1 MSSKEANITF
11 IYLEGIHLM
20 RVSSFSRLSV
30 AAISIFAA
38 IFLAT
43 MYHVGESLRKSQTQY
58 KGYQALISLT
68 TVKFNRTIVEY
79 LQTGDA
85 ALLNKAQKQLAR
97 IVTQTHRLNIDKL
110 SQQINSQAKSLAT
123 NIDTTFRAMGKLS
136 GDPLVLL
143 RNGEQEMLGLN
154 NALANYVQKT
164 QVLSLAEQFSYL
176 IKTQEIAKILADLVR
191 AREAIFTQKTNNIQ
205 TINPLLKEL
214 QSLGHFL
221 STQQALAIYEESDE
235 DSLDDSEDLL
245 GDSDEKEDLSLE
257 AISELQSLFNRYQ
270 RELENT
276 LTLQQQRQMGLG
288 LLAKQVGNIERA
300 IMEGEADISTAQGQ
314 LNEQIY
320 IIVIGLLIF
329 LVAFLLTNYWL
340 QRSVILKPLRNLR
353 DSFVQLMDQGKVD
366 NITNIDKSTEFGE
379 ISNSFNHMVNKLAQ
393 DDKDK
398 AQQLDLVA
406 KALTTMER
414 QVQSIY
420 QSSQTTSEHVQGAR
434 TIMEALGKATETV
447 NALSGQVVNNAQAT
461 KKAMEVSQ
469 HHVSQVLAAS
479 ESTNLAA
486 KESKGAITS
495 LFNSVESVS
504 SIVDVIGA
512 IADQTNLLALNAAI
526 EAARAGE
533 HGRGFS
539 VVADEVRQLA
549 GKTQAS
555 LKQISTRLNQ
565 LQGASNSIEGIIND
579 IEKASHNQR
588 IIADELQET
597 ALAVTGQAQVSAT
610 VAQDTLEQITL
621 QRTHFIAFEQ
631 AMVNVD
637 KEVSDSQQLSNVI
650 SVDVSNQVSDIG
662 LTLKKAS

>member
-1 MSSKEANITF
+1 MSLF
-11 IYLEGIHLM
+11 HYEGIPVM
-20 RVSSFSRLSV
+20 RVSSFSRLS
-30 AAISIFAA
+30 ATAISIFAV
-38 IFLAT
+38 IYLVT
-43 MYHVGESLRKSQTQY
+43 MYHVGESLSKSQAQY

-79 LQTGDA
+79 LQTGDVT
-85 ALLNKAQKQLAR
+85 LLSRAQKQLAL
-97 IVTQTHRLNIDKL
+97 IVKQAQSLHIDEL
-110 SQQINSQAKSLAT
+110 SNQIESQANSLAH
-123 NIDTTFRAMGKLS
+123 NIDTKFRGMGKLS

-143 RNGEQEMLGLN
+143 RNGEHEMLAIN
-154 NALANYVQKT
+154 NDLANYVQNTKA
-164 QVLSLAEQFSYL
+164 LSLKQQFNYL
-176 IKTQEIAKILADLVR
+176 IKTQAIGKLLADLVS
-191 AREAIFTQKTNNIQ
+191 AREVMFAQQQSNMHSITPI
-205 TINPLLKEL
+205 LKEL

-221 STQQALAIYEESDE
+221 STQPALVIYAESDE
-235 DSLDDSEDLL
+235 DMFDASEDLL
-245 GDSDEKEDLSLE
+245 GDSEEKQDLSLE
-257 AISELQSLFNRYQ
+257 AIHELQSLFNRYQ
-270 RELENT
+270 REVENT
-276 LTLQQQRQMGLG
+276 LAQQQQRKMGLV
-288 LLAKQVGNIERA
+288 LLAKQVGNIEKS
-300 IMEGEADISTAQGQ
+300 IMQGEVNIAQRQNKINEQ
-314 LNEQIY
+314 LN

-329 LVAFLLTNYWL
+329 LVIFLLANYWL
-340 QRSVILKPLRNLR
+340 QRSVILNPLRNLR
-353 DSFVQLMDQGKVD
+353 DSFVQLMEQGKVD
-366 NITNIDKSTEFGE
+366 NITNIDNRTEFGE
-379 ISNSFNHMVNKLAQ
+379 ISTSFNHMVNKLAQ

-406 KALTTMER
+406 KALTTMES

-420 QSSQTTSEHVQGAR
+420 QSSHTTSTHVQGAR
-434 TIMEALGKATETV
+434 QIMEALGQATETV
-447 NALSGQVVNNAQAT
+447 NTLSGQVVNNAQAT

-486 KESKGAITS
+486 KESKEAITS
-495 LFNSVESVS
+495 LFHSVESVT
-504 SIVDVIGA
+504 SIVDVISA

-555 LKQISTRLNQ
+555 LKQISARLKQ

-579 IEKASHNQR
+579 IEKASDNQR

-597 ALAVTGQAQVSAT
+597 SLAVTGQAQVSAT

-631 AMVNVD
+631 AMANVD

-650 SVDVSNQVSDIG
+650 SVDVSNQVNDIG

>member
-1 MSSKEANITF
+1 MSLF
-11 IYLEGIHLM
+11 HHEGIPVM
-20 RVSSFSRLSV
+20 RVSSFSRLS
-30 AAISIFAA
+30 ATAISIFAV
-38 IFLAT
+38 IYLVT
-43 MYHVGESLRKSQTQY
+43 MYHVGESLSKSQAQY

-79 LQTGDA
+79 LQTGDVT
-85 ALLNKAQKQLAR
+85 LLSRAQKQLAL
-97 IVTQTHRLNIDKL
+97 IVKQAQSLHIDEL
-110 SQQINSQAKSLAT
+110 SNQIESQANYLAH
-123 NIDTTFRAMGKLS
+123 NIDTKFRGMGKLS

-143 RNGEQEMLGLN
+143 RNGEHEMLAIN
-154 NALANYVQKT
+154 NDLANYVQNTKA
-164 QVLSLAEQFSYL
+164 LSLKQQFNYL
-176 IKTQEIAKILADLVR
+176 IKTQAIGKLLADLVS
-191 AREAIFTQKTNNIQ
+191 AREVMFAQQQANMHSITPI
-205 TINPLLKEL
+205 LKEL

-221 STQQALAIYEESDE
+221 STQPALVIYAESDE
-235 DSLDDSEDLL
+235 DMFDESEDLL
-245 GDSDEKEDLSLE
+245 GDSEEKQDLSLE
-257 AISELQSLFNRYQ
+257 AIQELQSLFNRYQ
-270 RELENT
+270 REVENT
-276 LTLQQQRQMGLG
+276 LAQQQQRNMGLV
-288 LLAKQVGNIERA
+288 LLAKQVGNIEKS
-300 IMEGEADISTAQGQ
+300 IMQGEVNIAQRQNKINEQ
-314 LNEQIY
+314 LN

-329 LVAFLLTNYWL
+329 LVIFLLANYWL
-340 QRSVILKPLRNLR
+340 QRSVILNPLRNLR
-353 DSFVQLMDQGKVD
+353 DSFVQLMEQGKVD
-366 NITNIDKSTEFGE
+366 NITNIDNRTEFGE
-379 ISNSFNHMVNKLAQ
+379 ISTSFNHMVNKLAQ

-398 AQQLDLVA
+398 ALQLDLVA
-406 KALTTMER
+406 KALTTMES

-420 QSSQTTSEHVQGAR
+420 QSSHTTSTHVQGAR
-434 TIMEALGKATETV
+434 QIMEALGQATETV
-447 NALSGQVVNNAQAT
+447 NTLSGQVVNNAQAT

-486 KESKGAITS
+486 KESKEAITS
-495 LFNSVESVS
+495 LFHSVESVT
-504 SIVDVIGA
+504 SIVDVISA

-555 LKQISTRLNQ
+555 LKQISARLNQ

-588 IIADELQET
+588 VIADELQET
-597 ALAVTGQAQVSAT
+597 SLAVTGQAQVSAT

-631 AMVNVD
+631 AMANVD

-650 SVDVSNQVSDIG
+650 SVDVSNQVNDIG

>member
-1 MSSKEANITF
+1 
-11 IYLEGIHLM
+11 M
-20 RVSSFSRLSV
+20 RVSSFSRLS
-30 AAISIFAA
+30 ATAISIFAV
-38 IFLAT
+38 IYLVT
-43 MYHVGESLRKSQTQY
+43 MYHVGESLSKSQAQY

-79 LQTGDA
+79 LQTGDVT
-85 ALLNKAQKQLAR
+85 LLSRAQKQLAL
-97 IVTQTHRLNIDKL
+97 IVKQAQSLHIDEL
-110 SQQINSQAKSLAT
+110 SNQIESQANSLAH
-123 NIDTTFRAMGKLS
+123 NIDTKFRGMGKLS

-143 RNGEQEMLGLN
+143 RNGEHEMLAIN
-154 NALANYVQKT
+154 NDLANYVQNTKA
-164 QVLSLAEQFSYL
+164 LSLKQQFNYL
-176 IKTQEIAKILADLVR
+176 IKTQAIGKLLADLVS
-191 AREAIFTQKTNNIQ
+191 AREVMFAQQQSNMHSITPI
-205 TINPLLKEL
+205 LKEL
-214 QSLGHFL
+214 QSLGYFL
-221 STQQALAIYEESDE
+221 STQPTLVIYAESDE
-235 DSLDDSEDLL
+235 DMFDESEDLL
-245 GDSDEKEDLSLE
+245 ADSEEKQDLSLE
-257 AISELQSLFNRYQ
+257 AIHELQSLFNRYQ
-270 RELENT
+270 REVENT
-276 LTLQQQRQMGLG
+276 LAQQQQRNMGLV
-288 LLAKQVGNIERA
+288 LLAKQVGNIEKS
-300 IMEGEADISTAQGQ
+300 IMQGEVNIAQRQNKINEQ
-314 LNEQIY
+314 LN

-329 LVAFLLTNYWL
+329 LVIFLLANYWL
-340 QRSVILKPLRNLR
+340 QRSVILNPLRNLR
-353 DSFVQLMDQGKVD
+353 DSFVQLMEQGKVD
-366 NITNIDKSTEFGE
+366 NITNIDNRTEFGE
-379 ISNSFNHMVNKLAQ
+379 ISTSFNHMVNKLAQ

-406 KALTTMER
+406 KALTTMES

-420 QSSQTTSEHVQGAR
+420 QSSHTTSTHVQGAR
-434 TIMEALGKATETV
+434 QIMEALGQATETV
-447 NALSGQVVNNAQAT
+447 NTLSGQVVNNAQAT

-486 KESKGAITS
+486 KESKEAITS
-495 LFNSVESVS
+495 LFHSVESVT
-504 SIVDVIGA
+504 SIVDVISA

-555 LKQISTRLNQ
+555 LKQISARLNQ

-588 IIADELQET
+588 VIADELQET
-597 ALAVTGQAQVSAT
+597 SLAVTGQAQVSAT

-631 AMVNVD
+631 AMANVD

-650 SVDVSNQVSDIG
+650 SVDVSNQVNDIG

>member
-1 MSSKEANITF
+1 VTIAF
-11 IYLEGIHLM
+11 IYRKGIYVM

-30 AAISIFAA
+30 AAISIFSA
-38 IFLAT
+38 IFMAT
-43 MYHVGESLRKSQTQY
+43 MYHVGESLSQSRAQY

-85 ALLNKAQKQLAR
+85 ALLNKAQKQLTD
-97 IVTQTHRLNIDKL
+97 IVKHTYRLNIDKL
-110 SQQINSQAKSLAT
+110 SKKIASQAKVLGN
-123 NIDTTFRAMGKLS
+123 NIDTKFRAMGKLS

-143 RNGEQEMLGLN
+143 RNGEQEMLAIN
-154 NALANYVQKT
+154 NDLANYVQKT
-164 QVLSLAEQFSYL
+164 QVLSLKQQFNYL
-176 IKTQEIAKILADLVR
+176 ITTQTIGKLLADLVS
-191 AREAIFTQKTNNIQ
+191 AREAIFTQQ
-205 TINPLLKEL
+205 LSSINSIKPLLKEL
-214 QSLGHFL
+214 QGLGKIL
-221 STQQALAIYEESDE
+221 LVKPALAIYEESEND
-235 DSLDDSEDLL
+235 LFDDSEDLL

-257 AISELQSLFNRYQ
+257 AINELQSLFNRYQ
-270 RELENT
+270 RELDNT
-276 LTLQQQRQMGLG
+276 LAQQQQRQMGFA
-288 LLAKQVGNIERA
+288 LLAKQVGNIEKA
-300 IMEGEADISTAQGQ
+300 IMQGEADISQQ
-314 LNEQIY
+314 QEKINEQLY

-329 LVAFLLTNYWL
+329 LVVFLLANYWL

-353 DSFVQLMDQGKVD
+353 DSFVQLMEQGKVD
-366 NITNIDKSTEFGE
+366 NITNIDNRTEFGE
-379 ISNSFNHMVNKLAQ
+379 ISTSFNHMVNKLAQ

-406 KALTTMER
+406 KALTTMES
-414 QVQSIY
+414 QVKSIY

-447 NALSGQVVNNAQAT
+447 NTLSGQVVNNAQAT
-461 KKAMEVSQ
+461 KQAMEVSQ

-495 LFNSVESVS
+495 LFHSVESVT
-504 SIVDVIGA
+504 SIVDVISA

-526 EAARAGE
+526 EAARAGQ

-539 VVADEVRQLA
+539 VVADEIRQLA
-549 GKTQAS
+549 VKTQES
-555 LKQISTRLNQ
+555 LKQISARLKQ

-610 VAQDTLEQITL
+610 VAQNTLEQITL

-631 AMVNVD
+631 AMANVD
-637 KEVSDSQQLSNVI
+637 KEVNDSQQLSNVI
-650 SVDVSNQVSDIG
+650 SVDVSNQVNDIG

>member
-1 MSSKEANITF
+1 MTIAF
-11 IYLEGIHLM
+11 IYFKGIHAM

-30 AAISIFAA
+30 TAISVFTA
-38 IFLAT
+38 IFMAT
-43 MYHVGESLRKSQTQY
+43 MYHVGESLSESRAQY

-85 ALLNKAQKQLAR
+85 ALLNKAQKQLTS
-97 IVTQTHRLNIDKL
+97 IVKKTYSLNIDKL
-110 SQQINSQAKSLAT
+110 SKQIDSQAQALAN
-123 NIDTTFRAMGKLS
+123 NIDTKFRAMGKLS

-143 RNGEQEMLGLN
+143 RNGEQEMLALN
-154 NALANYVQKT
+154 NDLSQYVQKT
-164 QVLSLAEQFSYL
+164 QILSLKQQLNYL
-176 IKTQEIAKILADLVR
+176 ITTQAVGKLIADLVS
-191 AREAIFTQKTNNIQ
+191 AREAIFTQQLSNTQ
-205 TINPLLKEL
+205 SINPLLKEL
-214 QSLGHFL
+214 QSLGRFL
-221 STQQALAIYEESDE
+221 STQPALAIYAEGDE
-235 DSLDDSEDLL
+235 DILDESEDLL
-245 GDSDEKEDLSLE
+245 GDEEEKQDLSLE
-257 AISELQSLFNRYQ
+257 AINELQSLFNRYQ
-270 RELENT
+270 RELQNT
-276 LTLQQQRQMGLG
+276 LAQQQQRKMGFA
-288 LLAKQVGNIERA
+288 LLAEQVGNIEKA
-300 IMEGEADISTAQGQ
+300 IMQGEADISQQ
-314 LNEQIY
+314 QEKINEQLY

-329 LVAFLLTNYWL
+329 LVIFLLANYWL
-340 QRSVILKPLRNLR
+340 QRSVILQPLRNLR
-353 DSFVQLMDQGKVD
+353 DSFVQLVGQGKVD
-366 NITNIDKSTEFGE
+366 NIINIDKRTEFGE
-379 ISNSFNHMVNKLAQ
+379 ISTSFNHMVNKLAQ

-406 KALTTMER
+406 KALTTMES
-414 QVQSIY
+414 QVKSIY
-420 QSSQTTSEHVQGAR
+420 QSSHTTSEHVQGAR
-434 TIMEALGKATETV
+434 KIMEALGRATETV
-447 NALSGQVVNNAQAT
+447 NTLSGQVVNNAQAT
-461 KKAMEVSQ
+461 KQAMEVSQ

-495 LFNSVESVS
+495 LFHSVESVT
-504 SIVDVIGA
+504 SIVDVISA

-549 GKTQAS
+549 GKTQES
-555 LKQISTRLNQ
+555 LKQISARLNQ
-565 LQGASNSIEGIIND
+565 LQSASNSIEGIIND
-579 IEKASHNQR
+579 IEQASNNQR

-631 AMVNVD
+631 AMANVD

-650 SVDVSNQVSDIG
+650 SVDVSNQVNDIG

>member
-1 MSSKEANITF
+1 MPLF
-11 IYLEGIHLM
+11 HHEGIPVM
-20 RVSSFSRLSV
+20 RVSSFSRLS
-30 AAISIFAA
+30 ATAISIFAV
-38 IFLAT
+38 IYLVT
-43 MYHVGESLRKSQTQY
+43 MYHVGQSLSKSQAQY
-58 KGYQALISLT
+58 EGYQALISLT

-79 LQTGDA
+79 LQTGEVS
-85 ALLNKAQKQLAR
+85 LLSRAQKQLALIVEQAQSLR
-97 IVTQTHRLNIDKL
+97 IDELSNQID
-110 SQQINSQAKSLAT
+110 SQAKSLAH
-123 NIDTTFRAMGKLS
+123 NIDTKFRGMGKLS

-143 RNGEQEMLGLN
+143 RNGEHEMLAIN
-154 NALANYVQKT
+154 NDLASYVQSTKE
-164 QVLSLAEQFSYL
+164 LSLKEQFNYL
-176 IKTQEIAKILADLVR
+176 IKTQAIGKLLADLVS
-191 AREAIFTQKTNNIQ
+191 AREVMFTQQQSTMQ
-205 TINPLLKEL
+205 SINSLLKEL
-214 QSLGHFL
+214 QNLGRFL
-221 STQQALAIYEESDE
+221 STQPALAIYAESDE
-235 DSLDDSEDLL
+235 DVLDESDDLL
-245 GDSDEKEDLSLE
+245 GDNEEKQDLSLE

-270 RELENT
+270 REVENT
-276 LTLQQQRQMGLG
+276 LAQQQQRKMGLV
-288 LLAKQVGNIERA
+288 LLAKQVGNIEKS
-300 IMEGEADISTAQGQ
+300 IMQGEVTISQRQKQINEQ
-314 LNEQIY
+314 LN

-329 LVAFLLTNYWL
+329 LVIFLLANYWL

-353 DSFVQLMDQGKVD
+353 DSFVQLMEQGKVD

-379 ISNSFNHMVNKLAQ
+379 ISTSFNHMVNKLAQ

-406 KALTTMER
+406 KALTTMES

-420 QSSQTTSEHVQGAR
+420 QSSHTTSEHVQGAR
-434 TIMEALGKATETV
+434 QIMVALGAATETV
-447 NALSGQVVNNAQAT
+447 NTLSGQVVNNAQAT

-486 KESKGAITS
+486 KESKEAITS
-495 LFNSVESVS
+495 LFHSVESVT
-504 SIVDVIGA
+504 SIVDVISA

-549 GKTQAS
+549 GKTQES
-555 LKQISTRLNQ
+555 LKQISARLNQ

-588 IIADELQET
+588 VIADELQET
-597 ALAVTGQAQVSAT
+597 SLAVTGQAQVSAT

-631 AMVNVD
+631 AMANVD
-637 KEVSDSQQLSNVI
+637 KEVRDSQQLSNVI
-650 SVDVSNQVSDIG
+650 SVDVSNQVNDIG

>member
-1 MSSKEANITF
+1 
-11 IYLEGIHLM
+11 M
-20 RVSSFSRLSV
+20 RVSSFSRLS
-30 AAISIFAA
+30 ATAISIFAV
-38 IFLAT
+38 IYLVT
-43 MYHVGESLRKSQTQY
+43 MYHVGESLSKSQAQY

-79 LQTGDA
+79 LQTGDVT
-85 ALLNKAQKQLAR
+85 LLSRAQKQLAL
-97 IVTQTHRLNIDKL
+97 IVKQAQSLHIDEL
-110 SQQINSQAKSLAT
+110 SNQIESQANSLAH
-123 NIDTTFRAMGKLS
+123 NIDTKFRGMGKLS

-143 RNGEQEMLGLN
+143 RNGEHEMLAIN
-154 NALANYVQKT
+154 NDLANYVQNTKA
-164 QVLSLAEQFSYL
+164 LSLKQQFNYL
-176 IKTQEIAKILADLVR
+176 IKTQAIGKLLADLVS
-191 AREAIFTQKTNNIQ
+191 AREVMFAQQQANMHSITPI
-205 TINPLLKEL
+205 LKEL

-221 STQQALAIYEESDE
+221 STQPALVIYAESDE
-235 DSLDDSEDLL
+235 DMFDESEDLL
-245 GDSDEKEDLSLE
+245 GDSEEKQDLSLE
-257 AISELQSLFNRYQ
+257 AIQELQSLFNRYQ
-270 RELENT
+270 REVENT
-276 LTLQQQRQMGLG
+276 LAQQQQRNMGLV
-288 LLAKQVGNIERA
+288 LLAKQVGNIEKS
-300 IMEGEADISTAQGQ
+300 IMQGEVNIAQRQNKINEQ
-314 LNEQIY
+314 LN

-329 LVAFLLTNYWL
+329 LVIFLLANYWL
-340 QRSVILKPLRNLR
+340 QRSVILNPLRNLR
-353 DSFVQLMDQGKVD
+353 DSFVQLMEQGKVD
-366 NITNIDKSTEFGE
+366 NITNIDNRTEFGE
-379 ISNSFNHMVNKLAQ
+379 ISTSFNHMVNKLAQ

-406 KALTTMER
+406 KALTTMES

-420 QSSQTTSEHVQGAR
+420 QSSHTTSTHVQGAR
-434 TIMEALGKATETV
+434 QIMEALGQATETV
-447 NALSGQVVNNAQAT
+447 NTLSGQVVNNAQAT

-486 KESKGAITS
+486 KESKEAITS
-495 LFNSVESVS
+495 LFHSVESVT
-504 SIVDVIGA
+504 SIVDVISA

-555 LKQISTRLNQ
+555 LKQISARLNQ

-588 IIADELQET
+588 VIADELQET
-597 ALAVTGQAQVSAT
+597 SLAVTGQAQVSAT

-631 AMVNVD
+631 AMANVD

-650 SVDVSNQVSDIG
+650 SVDVSNQVNDIG

>member
-1 MSSKEANITF
+1 MSLF
-11 IYLEGIHLM
+11 HYEGIPVM
-20 RVSSFSRLSV
+20 RVSSFSRLS
-30 AAISIFAA
+30 ATAISIFAV
-38 IFLAT
+38 IYLVT
-43 MYHVGESLRKSQTQY
+43 MYHVGESLSKSQAQY
-58 KGYQALISLT
+58 KGYQVLISLT

-79 LQTGDA
+79 LQTGDVT
-85 ALLNKAQKQLAR
+85 LLSRAQKQLAL
-97 IVTQTHRLNIDKL
+97 IVKQAQSLHIDEL
-110 SQQINSQAKSLAT
+110 SNQIESQANSLAH
-123 NIDTTFRAMGKLS
+123 NIDTKFRGMGKLS

-143 RNGEQEMLGLN
+143 RNGEHEMLAIN
-154 NALANYVQKT
+154 NDLANYVQNTKA
-164 QVLSLAEQFSYL
+164 LSLKQQFNYL
-176 IKTQEIAKILADLVR
+176 IKTQAIGKLLADLVS
-191 AREAIFTQKTNNIQ
+191 AREVMFAQQQSNMNSIT
-205 TINPLLKEL
+205 PLLKEL

-221 STQQALAIYEESDE
+221 STQPALVIYAESDE
-235 DSLDDSEDLL
+235 DMFDASEDLL
-245 GDSDEKEDLSLE
+245 GDSEEKQDLSLE
-257 AISELQSLFNRYQ
+257 AIHELQSLFNRYQ
-270 RELENT
+270 REVENT
-276 LTLQQQRQMGLG
+276 LAQQQQRKMGLV
-288 LLAKQVGNIERA
+288 LLAKQVGNIEKS
-300 IMEGEADISTAQGQ
+300 IMQGEVNIAQRQNKINEQ
-314 LNEQIY
+314 LN

-329 LVAFLLTNYWL
+329 LVIFLLANYWL
-340 QRSVILKPLRNLR
+340 QRSVILNPLRNLR
-353 DSFVQLMDQGKVD
+353 DSFVQLMEQGKVD
-366 NITNIDKSTEFGE
+366 NITNIDNRTEFGE
-379 ISNSFNHMVNKLAQ
+379 ISTSFNHMVNKLAQ

-406 KALTTMER
+406 KALTTMES

-420 QSSQTTSEHVQGAR
+420 QSSHTTSTHVQGAR
-434 TIMEALGKATETV
+434 QIMEALGQATETV
-447 NALSGQVVNNAQAT
+447 NTLSGQVVNNAQAT

-486 KESKGAITS
+486 KESKEAITS
-495 LFNSVESVS
+495 LFHSVESVT
-504 SIVDVIGA
+504 SIVDVISA

-555 LKQISTRLNQ
+555 LKQISARLKQ

-579 IEKASHNQR
+579 IEKASDNQR

-597 ALAVTGQAQVSAT
+597 SLAVTGQAQVSAT

-631 AMVNVD
+631 AMANVD

-650 SVDVSNQVSDIG
+650 SVDVSNQVNDIG

>member
-1 MSSKEANITF
+1 
-11 IYLEGIHLM
+11 M

-30 AAISIFAA
+30 TAISIFAM
-38 IFLAT
+38 IFMAT
-43 MYHVGESLRKSQTQY
+43 MYHVGESLSQSREQY

-68 TVKFNRTIVEY
+68 TVKFNRTIVKY

-85 ALLNKAQKQLAR
+85 TLLNKAQKQLTD
-97 IVTQTHRLNIDKL
+97 IINLTTSLDIDKL
-110 SQQINSQAKSLAT
+110 SKQIDSQAKALGN
-123 NIDTTFRAMGKLS
+123 NIDTKFRAMGKLS

-143 RNGEQEMLGLN
+143 RNGEQEMLAIN
-154 NALANYVQKT
+154 NDLANYVQKT
-164 QVLSLAEQFSYL
+164 KALSLKQQFNYL
-176 IKTQEIAKILADLVR
+176 TITQTVGKLLADLVS
-191 AREAIFTQKTNNIQ
+191 AREAIFTQLQPNIKSVNPILTELKTLGR
-205 TINPLLKEL
+205 LLSV
-214 QSLGHFL
+214 QN
-221 STQQALAIYEESDE
+221 ALVIYEEYD
-235 DSLDDSEDLL
+235 DVLDDSDDLL
-245 GDSDEKEDLSLE
+245 SDSEEQEDLSLE
-257 AISELQSLFNRYQ
+257 AINELQSLFNRYQ
-270 RELENT
+270 QELDNT
-276 LTLQQQRQMGLG
+276 LAQQQQRQIGFA
-288 LLAKQVGNIERA
+288 LLAKQVGNIEKA
-300 IMEGEADISTAQGQ
+300 IMQGEADISQQ
-314 LNEQIY
+314 QEQINEQLY

-329 LVAFLLTNYWL
+329 LIVFLLANYWL

-366 NITNIDKSTEFGE
+366 NITNIDKRTEFGE
-379 ISNSFNHMVNKLAQ
+379 ISTSFNHMVNKLAQ

-406 KALTTMER
+406 KALTTMES
-414 QVQSIY
+414 QVKSIY
-420 QSSQTTSEHVQGAR
+420 QSSHTTSKHVQGAR
-434 TIMEALGKATETV
+434 KIMEALGEATETV
-447 NALSGQVVNNAQAT
+447 NTLSGQVVNNAQAT
-461 KKAMEVSQ
+461 KQAMEISQ

-486 KESKGAITS
+486 KESKDAITS
-495 LFNSVESVS
+495 LFHSVESVT
-504 SIVDVIGA
+504 SIVDVISA

-549 GKTQAS
+549 GKTQES
-555 LKQISTRLNQ
+555 LKQISTRLKQ
-565 LQGASNSIEGIIND
+565 LQEASNSIEGIIND
-579 IEKASHNQR
+579 IEKASYNQR

-631 AMVNVD
+631 AMANVD

-650 SVDVSNQVSDIG
+650 SVDVSNQVNDIG

>member
-1 MSSKEANITF
+1 VTIAF
-11 IYLEGIHLM
+11 IYRKGIYVM

-30 AAISIFAA
+30 AAISIFSA
-38 IFLAT
+38 IFMAT
-43 MYHVGESLRKSQTQY
+43 MYHVGESLSQSRAQY

-85 ALLNKAQKQLAR
+85 ALLNKAQKQLTD
-97 IVTQTHRLNIDKL
+97 IVKHTYRLNIDKL
-110 SQQINSQAKSLAT
+110 SKKIASQAKVLGN
-123 NIDTTFRAMGKLS
+123 NIDTKFRAMGKLS

-143 RNGEQEMLGLN
+143 RNGEQEMLAIN
-154 NALANYVQKT
+154 NDLANYVQKT
-164 QVLSLAEQFSYL
+164 QVLSLKQQFNYL
-176 IKTQEIAKILADLVR
+176 ITTQTIGKLLADLVS
-191 AREAIFTQKTNNIQ
+191 AREAIFTQQ
-205 TINPLLKEL
+205 LSSINSIKPLLKEL
-214 QSLGHFL
+214 QGLGKIL
-221 STQQALAIYEESDE
+221 LVKPALAIYEESEND
-235 DSLDDSEDLL
+235 LFDDSEDLL

-257 AISELQSLFNRYQ
+257 AINELQSLFNRYQ
-270 RELENT
+270 RELDNT
-276 LTLQQQRQMGLG
+276 LAQQQQRQMGFA
-288 LLAKQVGNIERA
+288 LLAKQVGNIEKA
-300 IMEGEADISTAQGQ
+300 IMQGEADISQQ
-314 LNEQIY
+314 QEKINEQLY

-329 LVAFLLTNYWL
+329 LVVFLLANYWL

-353 DSFVQLMDQGKVD
+353 DSFVQLMEQGKVD
-366 NITNIDKSTEFGE
+366 NITNIDNRTEFGE
-379 ISNSFNHMVNKLAQ
+379 ISTSFNHMVNKLAQ

-406 KALTTMER
+406 KALTTMES
-414 QVQSIY
+414 QVKSIY

-447 NALSGQVVNNAQAT
+447 NTLSGQVVNNAQAT
-461 KKAMEVSQ
+461 KQAMEVSQ

-495 LFNSVESVS
+495 LFHSVESVT
-504 SIVDVIGA
+504 SIVDVISA

-526 EAARAGE
+526 EAARAGQ

-539 VVADEVRQLA
+539 VVADEIRQLA
-549 GKTQAS
+549 VKTQES
-555 LKQISTRLNQ
+555 LKQISARLKQ

-588 IIADELQET
+588 IITDELQET

-610 VAQDTLEQITL
+610 VAQNTLEQITL

-631 AMVNVD
+631 AMANVD
-637 KEVSDSQQLSNVI
+637 KEVNDSQQLSNVI
-650 SVDVSNQVSDIG
+650 SVDVSNQVNDIG

>member
-1 MSSKEANITF
+1 VIIAF
-11 IYLEGIHLM
+11 IYLEGIYIM

-43 MYHVGESLRKSQTQY
+43 MYHVGESLSKSQGQY
-58 KGYQALISLT
+58 SGYQKLISLT
-68 TVKFNRTIVEY
+68 TVEFNRTIVEY

-85 ALLNKAQKQLAR
+85 ALLNKAQKQLDN
-97 IVTQTHRLNIDKL
+97 IVQQTTRLNIDKL
-110 SQQINSQAKSLAT
+110 SQQINPQAKSLAN
-123 NIDTTFRAMGKLS
+123 NIDTKFRAMGKLS
-136 GDPLVLL
+136 GDPFVLL
-143 RNGEQEMLGLN
+143 RNGEQEMLSLN
-154 NALANYVQKT
+154 NALANYVQQT
-164 QVLSLAEQFSYL
+164 QVLSLPEQFNYL
-176 IKTQEIAKILADLVR
+176 SKTQAIGKLLADLVY
-191 AREAIFTQKTNNIQ
+191 ARESIFIQQQPNIES
-205 TINPLLKEL
+205 INLLLKEL
-214 QSLGHFL
+214 HTLGRFL
-221 STQQALAIYEESDE
+221 STQQALAIYEESEND
-235 DSLDDSEDLL
+235 LFDDSDDLL
-245 GDSDEKEDLSLE
+245 GDSAEQDDLSLD
-257 AISELQSLFNRYQ
+257 AINELRSLFNRYH

-276 LTLQQQRQMGLG
+276 LIQQAQRQMGLA
-288 LLAKQVGNIERA
+288 LLTKQVGNIEKS
-300 IMEGEADISTAQGQ
+300 ILEGEADISKEQAQI
-314 LNEQIY
+314 NAQIY

-329 LVAFLLTNYWL
+329 LVLFLLVNYWL

-366 NITNIDKSTEFGE
+366 NITSIDKRTEFGE
-379 ISNSFNHMVNKLAQ
+379 ISTSFNHMVNKLAQ

-406 KALTTMER
+406 KALTTMES
-414 QVQSIY
+414 QVKSIY

-447 NALSGQVVNNAQAT
+447 NTLSGQVVNNAQAT
-461 KKAMEVSQ
+461 KAAMEVSQ

-486 KESKGAITS
+486 KESKDAITS
-495 LFNSVESVS
+495 LFHSVESVT
-504 SIVDVIGA
+504 SIVDVISA

-549 GKTQAS
+549 GKTQES
-555 LKQISTRLNQ
+555 LKQISARLKQ
-565 LQGASNSIEGIIND
+565 LQGASNSIEAIIND
-579 IEKASHNQR
+579 IEKASYNQR

-610 VAQDTLEQITL
+610 VAQNTLEQITL

-631 AMVNVD
+631 AMANVD

-650 SVDVSNQVSDIG
+650 SVDVSNQVNDIG

>member
-1 MSSKEANITF
+1 
-11 IYLEGIHLM
+11 M

-30 AAISIFAA
+30 TAISIFAA
-38 IFLAT
+38 IYLAT
-43 MYHVGESLRKSQTQY
+43 MYHVGESLSKSQAHY

-79 LQTGDA
+79 LQTGDV
-85 ALLNKAQKQLAR
+85 ALLSRAKKQLTL
-97 IVTQTHRLNIDKL
+97 IVKQAQGLNIDEL
-110 SQQINSQAKSLAT
+110 SKQIDSQAKALAH
-123 NIDTTFRAMGKLS
+123 NIDTKFRGMGKLS

-143 RNGEQEMLGLN
+143 RNGEHEMLAIN
-154 NALANYVQKT
+154 NDLANYVQNTK
-164 QVLSLAEQFSYL
+164 VLSLKEQFNYL
-176 IKTQEIAKILADLVR
+176 IKMQVIGKLLADLVS
-191 AREAIFTQKTNNIQ
+191 ARETIFIQQQPNIQ
-205 TINPLLKEL
+205 SIKPLLTEL
-214 QSLGHFL
+214 QNLGRFL
-221 STQQALAIYEESDE
+221 STQPALAIYAENDDDLFDE
-235 DSLDDSEDLL
+235 SEDLL
-245 GDSDEKEDLSLE
+245 GDSEEKQDLSLE
-257 AISELQSLFNRYQ
+257 AINELQSLFNRYQ
-270 RELENT
+270 REIEST
-276 LTLQQQRQMGLG
+276 LVQQEQRQIGLS
-288 LLAKQVGNIERA
+288 LLAKQVGNIEKS
-300 IMEGEADISTAQGQ
+300 ILQGEANIARQQEKINEQ
-314 LNEQIY
+314 LN

-329 LVAFLLTNYWL
+329 LVIFLLANYWL
-340 QRSVILKPLRNLR
+340 QHSVILKPLRNLR
-353 DSFVQLMDQGKVD
+353 DSFVQLVEQGKVD
-366 NITNIDKSTEFGE
+366 NITNIDKRTEFGE
-379 ISNSFNHMVNKLAQ
+379 ISTSFNYMVNKLAQ

-406 KALTTMER
+406 KALTTMES

-420 QSSQTTSEHVQGAR
+420 QSSHTTSEHVQGAR
-434 TIMEALGKATETV
+434 KIMEALGEATETV
-447 NALSGQVVNNAQAT
+447 NTLSGQVVNNAQAT

-486 KESKGAITS
+486 KESKEAITS
-495 LFNSVESVS
+495 LFYSVESVT
-504 SIVDVIGA
+504 SIVDVISA

-549 GKTQAS
+549 GKTQES

-565 LQGASNSIEGIIND
+565 LQSASNSIEGIIND

-597 ALAVTGQAQVSAT
+597 SLAVTGQAQVSAT
-610 VAQDTLEQITL
+610 VAQETLEQITL

-631 AMVNVD
+631 AMANVD

-650 SVDVSNQVSDIG
+650 SVDVSNQVNDIG

>member
-1 MSSKEANITF
+1 MSLF
-11 IYLEGIHLM
+11 HHEGIPVM
-20 RVSSFSRLSV
+20 RVSSFSRLS
-30 AAISIFAA
+30 ATAISIFAV
-38 IFLAT
+38 IYLVT
-43 MYHVGESLRKSQTQY
+43 MYHVGESLSKSQAQY

-79 LQTGDA
+79 LQTGDVT
-85 ALLNKAQKQLAR
+85 LLSRAQKQLAL
-97 IVTQTHRLNIDKL
+97 IVKQAQSLHIDEL
-110 SQQINSQAKSLAT
+110 SNQIESQANSLAH
-123 NIDTTFRAMGKLS
+123 NIDTKFRGMGKLS

-143 RNGEQEMLGLN
+143 RNGEHEMLAIN
-154 NALANYVQKT
+154 NDLANYVQNTKA
-164 QVLSLAEQFSYL
+164 LSLKQQFNYL
-176 IKTQEIAKILADLVR
+176 IKTQAIGKLLADLVS
-191 AREAIFTQKTNNIQ
+191 AREVMFAQQQSNMHSITPI
-205 TINPLLKEL
+205 LKEL

-221 STQQALAIYEESDE
+221 STQPALVIYAESDE
-235 DSLDDSEDLL
+235 DMFDESEDLL
-245 GDSDEKEDLSLE
+245 GDSEEKQDLSLE
-257 AISELQSLFNRYQ
+257 AIQELQSLFNRYQ
-270 RELENT
+270 REVENT
-276 LTLQQQRQMGLG
+276 LAQQQQRNMGLV
-288 LLAKQVGNIERA
+288 LLAKQVGNIEKS
-300 IMEGEADISTAQGQ
+300 IMQGEVNIAQRQNKINEQ
-314 LNEQIY
+314 LN

-329 LVAFLLTNYWL
+329 LVIFLLANYWL
-340 QRSVILKPLRNLR
+340 QRSVILNPLRNLR
-353 DSFVQLMDQGKVD
+353 DSFVQLMEQGKVD
-366 NITNIDKSTEFGE
+366 NITNIDNRTEFGE
-379 ISNSFNHMVNKLAQ
+379 ISTSFNHMVNKLAQ

-406 KALTTMER
+406 KALTTMES

-420 QSSQTTSEHVQGAR
+420 QSSHTTSTHVQGAR
-434 TIMEALGKATETV
+434 QIMEALGQATETV
-447 NALSGQVVNNAQAT
+447 NTLSGQVVNNAQAT

-486 KESKGAITS
+486 KESKEAITS
-495 LFNSVESVS
+495 LFHSVESVT
-504 SIVDVIGA
+504 SIVDVISA

-555 LKQISTRLNQ
+555 LKQISARLNQ

-588 IIADELQET
+588 VIADELQET
-597 ALAVTGQAQVSAT
+597 SLAVTGQAQVSAT

-631 AMVNVD
+631 AMANVD

-650 SVDVSNQVSDIG
+650 SVDVSNQVNDIG